1 LRQLVAR
8 CLERSTK
15 ARLRDIAD
23 ARPYLDEA
31 AATAPAAGSGA
42 HTPAEAI
49 PRAGVSRRALL
60 TSSAAVG
67 LIGAGIGATF
77 AGPRRDPVA
86 LPSYQ
91 RLTFRRGMI
100 RTARFGPDFQTVLYG
115 ALWDGDVCRVYTV
128 RAEGPESSSIALPPA
143 TPLAI
148 SSTGEMALA
157 LGTHLRGIMTYG
169 TLARVPMAGGAP
181 RELQERVKYADW
193 SPDGRDLAIVRS
205 TGDRDVLEFPAGKAI
220 AEAATA
226 GAGFSFPRVS
236 PRGDAVAVFE
246 LEIAGALWGKVAI
259 IDRSGARRALSARYV
274 NVFGLAWHGDE
285 VWFTAADELPLLRN
299 AVYAMNASGA
309 VRIVARVP
317 GNASLHD
324 IAPDG
329 RVLIARTDDR
339 GGISVRVPGEA
350 VERELSWL
358 DAPNLVDMSSDGRRV
373 LFYELGVG
381 GGPQGSVYLRGTDGS
396 PAVRLGDGQAL
407 ALSPDGRWA
416 VVQTASTHLD
426 LIPTGAGSSRRLE
439 PPGLTLLGARWLPDG
454 QRVLVRART
463 GQGPARMY
471 VLDVEGNAVSPVTP
485 EGLAVPSGWARSPDG
500 TMVAVSTPNGP
511 ELFAIA
517 GGPGRQVP
525 GASGRW
531 RVVGWIESGLL
542 ISDDPLGGGAV
553 SRVDPATGRRES
565 WANIQPQDPAGI
577 MSLNLATLVT
587 TPDGRGYGY
596 TWHRA
601 TSDLFLV
608 RGWR

>member
-1 LRQLVAR
+1 MGTAAYMSPEQARGLPLDRRTDIWAFGCVLYEMLAGHPAFARSTSSDTLAAVLTAEIDWTALPATLPPAMRQLLGR
-8 CLERSTK
+8 CLERTTK

-23 ARPYLDEA
+23 ARPYLDDA
-31 AATAPAAGSGA
+31 AAPAPSGSGVGAAQAVPPAAM
-42 HTPAEAI
+42 
-49 PRAGVSRRALL
+49 SRRALL
-60 TSSAAVG
+60 ASGAAVG
-67 LIGAGIGATF
+67 GLLGAGLGGAVVSR
-77 AGPRRDPVA
+77 RRDPVE

-100 RTARFGPDFQTVLYG
+100 RTARFGPDLQTVLYG

-128 RAEGPESSSIALPPA
+128 RAESPESSSIALPPA
-143 TPLAI
+143 TPLAV
-148 SSTGEMALA
+148 SSTGELALA

-220 AEAATA
+220 AEAGTA

-299 AVYAMNASGA
+299 AVYAMDASGA

-358 DAPNLVDMSSDGRRV
+358 DAPNLADMSSRRPPRAVLRAGRR
-373 LFYELGVG
+373 
-381 GGPQGSVYLRGTDGS
+381 
-396 PAVRLGDGQAL
+396 
-407 ALSPDGRWA
+407 
-416 VVQTASTHLD
+416 
-426 LIPTGAGSSRRLE
+426 RR
-439 PPGLTLLGARWLPDG
+439 
-454 QRVLVRART
+454 
-463 GQGPARMY
+463 
-471 VLDVEGNAVSPVTP
+471 P
-485 EGLAVPSGWARSPDG
+485 EGLRCTCAAPTDPRRCALA
-500 TMVAVSTPNGP
+500 MV
-511 ELFAIA
+511 
-517 GGPGRQVP
+517 R
-525 GASGRW
+525 RW
-531 RVVGWIESGLL
+531 RCRPMAAGPSCR
-542 ISDDPLGGGAV
+542 P
-553 SRVDPATGRRES
+553 PRR
-565 WANIQPQDPAGI
+565 
-577 MSLNLATLVT
+577 
-587 TPDGRGYGY
+587 
-596 TWHRA
+596 
-601 TSDLFLV
+601 TST
-608 RGWR
+608 

>member
-1 LRQLVAR
+1 MALQPGSRIGSYEVRTPLGAGGMGEVYRAHDSHLGRDVALKTMPEAFGADPERVAR
-8 CLERSTK
+8 FERE
-15 ARLRDIAD
+15 ARILATLNHPNIAT
-23 ARPYLDEA
+23 LF
-31 AATAPAAGSGA
+31 GSGA
-42 HTPAEAI
+42 HTPVEATS
-49 PRAGVSRRALL
+49 RSGVSRRTLL
-60 TSSAAVG
+60 LSNAAVG
-67 LIGAGIGATF
+67 LLGVGFGATVVVP
-77 AGPRRDPVA
+77 APRPRGVA
-86 LPSYQ
+86 VVPAAHV
-91 RLTFRRGMI
+91 RGAWRRAHGS
-100 RTARFGPDFQTVLYG
+100 RPAPPHRGSVPPRHSAPDFQTVLYG

-128 RAEGPESSSIALPPA
+128 RAESPESSSIAVPPA
-143 TPLAI
+143 TPLAV

-220 AEAATA
+220 AEAGAA

-259 IDRSGARRALSARYV
+259 IDRSGARQALSARYV

-299 AVYAMNASGA
+299 AVYAMDASGA

-454 QRVLVRART
+454 QRVAAAAERFGRIDVLVNNAGNFYAGSSRSSPRRISVPRSRPTCSAR
-463 GQGPARMY
+463 
-471 VLDVEGNAVSPVTP
+471 
-485 EGLAVPSGWARSPDG
+485 
-500 TMVAVSTPNGP
+500 
-511 ELFAIA
+511 
-517 GGPGRQVP
+517 
-525 GASGRW
+525 
-531 RVVGWIESGLL
+531 
-542 ISDDPLGGGAV
+542 
-553 SRVDPATGRRES
+553 
-565 WANIQPQDPAGI
+565 
-577 MSLNLATLVT
+577 
-587 TPDGRGYGY
+587 
-596 TWHRA
+596 
-601 TSDLFLV
+601 
-608 RGWR
+608 